1 MIHRLGDL
9 AAMIGAGTATVTC
22 IAYHLSARW
31 WESEEGRHLMSF
43 TGALAL
49 FLDWASYRIVASQQA
64 ALKPGDDVT
73 RTVIFAAIAV
83 LLVWR
88 FLLLGR
94 RQIWASW
101 RKGSGRAADDRKG
114 PGDA

>member
-1 MIHRLGDL
+1 MIHRLGDI
-9 AAMIGAGTATVTC
+9 AAIIGAVAATVTC

-43 TGALAL
+43 TAALAVY
-49 FLDWASYRIVASQQA
+49 LDWASYRILTSQA
-64 ALKPGDDVT
+64 ALLKAGDDVA
-73 RTVIFAAIAV
+73 RTVVFASVAV

-101 RKGSGRAADDRKG
+101 RRAGAGRGREEMTDER
-114 PGDA
+114 